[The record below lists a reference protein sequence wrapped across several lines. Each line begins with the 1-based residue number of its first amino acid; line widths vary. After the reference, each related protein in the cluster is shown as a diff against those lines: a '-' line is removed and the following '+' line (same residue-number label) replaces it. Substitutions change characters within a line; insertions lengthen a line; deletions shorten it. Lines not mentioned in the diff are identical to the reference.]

1 MLQPIVRIKESSNIP
16 HWMRFYRAEGWHD
29 FEIELDDEAYWVL
42 KGIRGTKPPVPKT
55 PKPKK
60 SQASYAN
67 SKR

>member
-1 MLQPIVRIKESSNIP
+1 
-16 HWMRFYRAEGWHD
+16 MRFYRAEGWHD